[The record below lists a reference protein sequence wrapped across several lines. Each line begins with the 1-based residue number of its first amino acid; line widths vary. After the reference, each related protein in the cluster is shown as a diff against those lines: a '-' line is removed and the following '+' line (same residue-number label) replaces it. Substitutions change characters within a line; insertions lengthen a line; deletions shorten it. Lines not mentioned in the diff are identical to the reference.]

1 MDESFGIFAIWTFA
15 RLADSPRAEA
25 LPSWA
30 KILFLDFRVRKILFP
45 VYVFYV
51 AISDE
56 AGWELQ
62 PWPHNVLHN
71 VLVVTTE
78 AG

>member
-30 KILFLDFRVRKILFP
+30 KILFRVRKILFP
-45 VYVFYV
+45 VYV